1 MNENMAMG
9 YRFSTPQFSKNFPE
23 LENMSKTVLWSIKF
37 WQKMLASSF
46 NF

>member
-9 YRFSTPQFSKNFPE
+9 YRFSTLQFRKHFPE
-23 LENMSKTVLWSIKF
+23 LENFTKAVLFSIEN